1 MKRSLSL
8 ILCLVMCLSVF
19 IFPVY
24 AGTED
29 ADPFTRALSLVFP
42 VSGSRDIS
50 AALELLLPLAESSD
64 AEAQYYCGWIYD
76 FELEDSVEN
85 DAVALSWYEKAMES
99 GVLKAYVA
107 AALYPYAESLDEC
120 EKLLEQAFSQGF
132 LDLSEDELGA
142 DGLFWMGLMH
152 DIGYGLNQDYEKAL
166 LYYSKAA
173 ERCNVPAMKSCA
185 DMYLF
190 ALGTEQNYA
199 LAARC
204 YDAAANF
211 GYAPAMYE
219 LGLIYQNG
227 LGTEPDCEL
236 AMNYFIDAFVNGFDA
251 ASGMI
256 EYMKLSGEGM
266 GTYNERAAE
275 YTAHANP

>member
-1 MKRSLSL
+1 MKKSVSFLLVL
-8 ILCLVMCLSVF
+8 IFVF
-19 IFPVY
+19 SAFAPAALAEEDRDAVFAEAMARLFP
-24 AGTED
+24 AE
-29 ADPFTRALSLVFP
+29 
-42 VSGSRDIS
+42 GSHAPA
-50 AALELLLPLAESSD
+50 AALELLLPLAESGD

-204 YDAAANF
+204 YDAAAKL

-236 AMNYFIDAFVNGFDA
+236 AMEYFIDAFVNGFDA
-251 ASGMI
+251 ASSMI

-275 YTAHANP
+275 YTAHALP